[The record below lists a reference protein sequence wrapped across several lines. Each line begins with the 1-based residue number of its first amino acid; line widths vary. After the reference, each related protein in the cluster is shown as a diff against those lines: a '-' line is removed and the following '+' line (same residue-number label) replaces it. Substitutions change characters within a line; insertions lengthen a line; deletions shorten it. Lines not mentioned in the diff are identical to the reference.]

1 MRLVQRKAV
10 STILGTLIFIGI
22 LFSAVIPM
30 QLVMKQAD
38 SMFSSKQWEAS
49 QEDDKRDRESMEVYP
64 IPSEDATHINVTLI
78 NKCEFRIDIVRVWIN
93 NSLTNITTSIETLGN
108 IQIGPFPINPLNGS
122 VFDIRAVSSRGNVYT
137 AETGLLYYQNGE
149 WVTETMGIR
158 LIFPS
163 RPGGGARDN
172 DWKNELEVN
181 ITDSEG
187 NVIYEDYKMY
197 WAISA
202 SENFFELDASGEYQ
216 VIVEIKCKNPV
227 EWRII
232 YDAPHEITWPLGGNP
247 ILEIKFMIEG
257 TGEEAYLAV
266 ESI

>member
-30 QLVMKQAD
+30 QLMMKQAD

-78 NKCEFRIDIVRVWIN
+78 NKREFRIDIVRVWIN

-122 VFDIRAVSSRGNVYT
+122 VFDVRAVSSRGNVYT

-172 DWKNELEVN
+172 D
-181 ITDSEG
+181 
-187 NVIYEDYKMY
+187 
-197 WAISA
+197 
-202 SENFFELDASGEYQ
+202 
-216 VIVEIKCKNPV
+216 
-227 EWRII
+227 
-232 YDAPHEITWPLGGNP
+232 
-247 ILEIKFMIEG
+247 
-257 TGEEAYLAV
+257 
-266 ESI
+266 